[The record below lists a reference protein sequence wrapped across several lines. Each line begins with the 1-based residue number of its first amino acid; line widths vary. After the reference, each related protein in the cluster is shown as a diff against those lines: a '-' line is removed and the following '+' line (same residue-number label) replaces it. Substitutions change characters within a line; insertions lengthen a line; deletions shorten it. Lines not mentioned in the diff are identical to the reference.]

1 MRVRCHTQDMVRRG
15 RTLRSLFSP
24 GVFLRALDVAAEA
37 RQAAAVRREEAR
49 LAAALQVCEV

>member
-1 MRVRCHTQDMVRRG
+1 MHVRCHTQDMVRRG

-37 RQAAAVRREEAR
+37 REAAAAQREEAR
-49 LAAALQVCEV
+49 LAAALQVC